1 MHYTPQPSLYFQ
13 PGAPGMGWWHG
24 DDLLSMLA
32 DSLTKLWY
40 KSSVTE
46 SNSVNLAIILFV
58 YQRNVMPKRIMLDTF
73 MGHNFDYL

>member
-1 MHYTPQPSLYFQ
+1 
-13 PGAPGMGWWHG
+13 
-24 DDLLSMLA
+24 MLA